1 MTKDIDVLCVGG
13 NGLFHNSYYDVYDSY
28 KTDYEEH
35 LKWLAKLSINFPK
48 IKVRFKHHPN
58 NYSNDEN
65 EILANSNVKFLN
77 QLKNSYELCYRA
89 KFVCS
94 WASTMIIE
102 NKPKNF
108 YSFFFRS
115 RW

>member
-1 MTKDIDVLCVGG
+1 MVSKTL
-13 NGLFHNSYYDVYDSY
+13 Y
-28 KTDYEEH
+28 K
-35 LKWLAKLSINFPK
+35 FPK

-65 EILANSNVKFLN
+65 EIFNSNVKFLN

-94 WASTMIIE
+94 
-102 NKPKNF
+102 F
-108 YSFFFRS
+108 YNDNRK
-115 RW
+115 